1 MTTPRIEHIAENIK
15 TAVSAITIANSF
27 NQDLVG
33 IRPKRRDFRD
43 AAWGDGTVL
52 ISQRE
57 KVPSDEAV
65 IGSATWWVQFAL
77 AAIVIDSDD
86 AETSID
92 TRLNQVAADIEKKM
106 MVDVTRGGY
115 AIDTRLDGA
124 GPFISDDGSISGVM
138 VMVSV
143 LYRTKIEDPYTGI

>member
-1 MTTPRIEHIAENIK
+1 MTTPRIESIAENIK

-33 IRPKRRDFRD
+33 IRPRRKDFED
-43 AAWGDGTVL
+43 TAWADGTVL

-106 MVDVTRGGY
+106 MEDVTRGGY
-115 AIDTRLDGA
+115 AIDTRPDGA

-138 VMVSV
+138 VEISV
-143 LYRTKIEDPYTGI
+143 LYRTKDEDPYTGI